1 MNFGNSPL
9 SMLIPAPPLSMAS
22 PVPFSSQELANVRHE
37 NLTQLLACFLTF
49 NSNPLTNIHR
59 LVNLGRKL
67 TGSLCACYQS
77 SSQTELF
84 RNTDQES
91 LTYIRDDSRQSSYSH
106 RLLDYLEDP
115 HPLNLFDCPTCQC
128 KTDAYPTDELS
139 QNWVITD
146 DTHGTLSIGHNPLT
160 PLNPEQKQLLSLIYR
175 AIAIEE
181 DRLYE
186 QERQRLQQQR
196 ELVVGRIAQQI
207 RKSLDLQDILQSTVE
222 SLLEFLEADRVIICR
237 INDDG
242 KGEILE
248 EARNA
253 DIPSMID
260 WVFSDPWLVDP
271 KCHQDYLS
279 GQVLVIEDMRQVNLE
294 TGLQQLMDF
303 FQVRA
308 RLVIPIILTQDA
320 EKDLYDHDSVREQ
333 YWGLLM
339 VHQSHRPRQWQTD
352 EINLLPQLATQLV
365 IAIQQAQLYEQ
376 VQIANRELSELAT
389 QDGLTQI
396 CNRRRF
402 DEYLDHEW
410 RRLLRSQAP
419 LSLILLDIDLFKQYN
434 DTYGHLAG
442 DQCLQQVA
450 QTLKQSVQR
459 ATDLVARYGGE
470 EFAIIL
476 PDTTEAGAQFLAE
489 QVRSQIAHMSI
500 LNLGSDNTGFISH
513 QVTVSI
519 GVASHIPFPEASPQL
534 LIAAADSALY
544 RAKEQGR
551 NRVCMARAE
560 DFIPGE

>member
-1 MNFGNSPL
+1 MP
-9 SMLIPAPPLSMAS
+9 LIPAPPLLMAS
-22 PVPFSSQELANVRHE
+22 PVPFSSQELANLNPDDLR
-37 NLTQLLACFLTF
+37 QLIHCFLSF
-49 NSNPLTNIHR
+49 NSNPLDNIHR
-59 LVNLGRKL
+59 LVNLGREL

-77 SSQTELF
+77 RFQTEWVE
-84 RNTDQES
+84 RSQQGS
-91 LTYIRDDSRQSSYSH
+91 LTCIMDNASQSNCSRRQLNRSENTSS
-106 RLLDYLEDP
+106 
-115 HPLNLFDCPTCQC
+115 LNLLRCPTCQC
-128 KTDAYPTDELS
+128 QQNGVS

-146 DTHGTLSIGHNPLT
+146 DIHGKLSMRHSPGRPFNS
-160 PLNPEQKQLLSLIYR
+160 EQRRIISLITR

-186 QERQRLQQQR
+186 QERQRIQQER
-196 ELVVGRIAQQI
+196 ELVVSQIAQQI
-207 RKSLDLQDILQSTVE
+207 RKSLDLQDILHNTVR
-222 SLLEFLEADRVIICR
+222 SLLDFLEADRVIICR

-242 KGEILE
+242 KGDILE
-248 EARNA
+248 EARNPE
-253 DIPSMID
+253 IPSMVD
-260 WVFSDPWLVDP
+260 WVLSDPWLVDQ

-279 GQVLVIEDMRQVNLE
+279 GQVLVIEDMQQANLDP
-294 TGLQQLMDF
+294 GLQQLMDF
-303 FQVRA
+303 FKVRA
-308 RLVIPIILTQDA
+308 RLVMPIILTQEVEANAGDDTPSSGEA
-320 EKDLYDHDSVREQ
+320 
-333 YWGLLM
+333 WGLLM
-339 VHQSHRPRQWQTD
+339 VHQCHHPRQWQID

-410 RRLLRSQAP
+410 GRLLRSQAP
-419 LSLILLDIDLFKQYN
+419 LSLILLDIDWFKQYN

-450 QTLKQSVQR
+450 QSLKQSMQR
-459 ATDLVARYGGE
+459 STDLVARYGGE

-489 QVRSQIAHMSI
+489 QVRSQIAHMPI
-500 LNLGSDNTGFISH
+500 WDLGSHGNGSMSS

-519 GVASHIPFPEASPQL
+519 GVASHIPFPEASPKL
-534 LIAAADSALY
+534 LVAAADLALY

-551 NRVCMARAE
+551 NRVCIATDADFNQAE
-560 DFIPGE
+560 

>member
-1 MNFGNSPL
+1 MNLGNSLL
-9 SMLIPAPPLSMAS
+9 SMPLIPAPPLLMAP
-22 PVPFSSQELANVRHE
+22 PVPFSRQELANL
-37 NLTQLLACFLTF
+37 NPDDLTQLIHCFLRF
-49 NSNPLTNIHR
+49 NSNPLDNIHR
-59 LVNLGRKL
+59 LVNLGREL
-67 TGSLCACYQS
+67 TGGLCACYQS
-77 SSQTELF
+77 RSRSEPMARPEQTSV
-84 RNTDQES
+84 TC
-91 LTYIRDDSRQSSYSH
+91 IRDDSRQSSCS
-106 RLLDYLEDP
+106 RRQFSDP
-115 HPLNLFDCPTCQC
+115 GEASPLNRFRCPSCQC
-128 KTDAYPTDELS
+128 QREGVS

-146 DTHGTLSIGHNPLT
+146 DIHGQLSMRHDPLSPIT
-160 PLNPEQKQLLSLIYR
+160 PEQSELLSLIAR

-237 INDDG
+237 INEDG
-242 KGEILE
+242 KGEVLE

-260 WVFSDPWLVDP
+260 WVLSDPWLVDP
-271 KCHQDYLS
+271 KYHQDYLS
-279 GQVLVIEDMRQVNLE
+279 GQVLVIEDMQQVNLE
-294 TGLQQLMDF
+294 PSLQQLMDF

-308 RLVIPIILTQDA
+308 RLVIPIILTQETEA
-320 EKDLYDHDSVREQ
+320 ELCDDKPDTENP
-333 YWGLLM
+333 WGLLM
-339 VHQSHRPRQWQTD
+339 VHQSHHPRQWQAD
-352 EINLLPQLATQLV
+352 EINLLPPLATQLV

-434 DTYGHLAG
+434 DSYGHLAG

-470 EFAIIL
+470 EFVIIL

-500 LNLGSDNTGFISH
+500 LNLGPDSTGSISH

-551 NRVCMARAE
+551 NRVCMAQAE
-560 DFIPGE
+560 DFAPGE

>member
-1 MNFGNSPL
+1 MNFGISLL
-9 SMLIPAPPLSMAS
+9 SMPIAAPPFLMAS
-22 PVPFSSQELANVRHE
+22 PVPFSTQELANL
-37 NLTQLLACFLTF
+37 NPDDLTQLIHCFLNF
-49 NSNPLTNIHR
+49 NSNPIENIHR
-59 LVNLGRKL
+59 LVNLGREL
-67 TGSLCACYQS
+67 TGGLCACYQS
-77 SSQTELF
+77 RSQTDPIE
-84 RNTDQES
+84 RPEQES
-91 LTYIRDDSRQSSYSH
+91 LTCIMDDSSQSSCS
-106 RLLDYLEDP
+106 RRQLGRPGEP
-115 HPLNLFDCPTCQC
+115 PPLNLCCPICKCQ
-128 KTDAYPTDELS
+128 TDEVS

-146 DTHGTLSIGHNPLT
+146 DIHGKLSMHHDPLKPLT
-160 PLNPEQKQLLSLIYR
+160 SGQTQLLSLIAR

-196 ELVVGRIAQQI
+196 EIVVGQIAQQI
-207 RKSLDLQDILQSTVE
+207 RKSLDLQDILHSTVK
-222 SLLEFLEADRVIICR
+222 SLLEFLDADRVIICR
-237 INDDG
+237 INQDG
-242 KGEILE
+242 KGDVLE
-248 EARNA
+248 EARNPEV
-253 DIPSMID
+253 PSMID
-260 WVFSDPWLVDP
+260 WVLSDPWIVDQ
-271 KCHQDYLS
+271 KCHRDYLS
-279 GQVLVIEDMRQVNLE
+279 GQVLVIEDMQEANLDP
-294 TGLQQLMDF
+294 GLQQLMDF

-308 RLVIPIILTQDA
+308 RLVMPIILTQDA
-320 EKDLYDHDSVREQ
+320 EADCGDDDLRKKQ
-333 YWGLLM
+333 PWGLLM
-339 VHQSHRPRQWQTD
+339 VHQCYHPRQWQTD

-450 QTLKQSVQR
+450 QSLKESMQR
-459 ATDLVARYGGE
+459 STDLVARYGGE

-476 PDTTEAGAQFLAE
+476 PDTTETGAQFLAE
-489 QVRSQIAHMSI
+489 QVRSQIAQMPILDLSSHGSGSI
-500 LNLGSDNTGFISH
+500 YH

-519 GVASHIPFPEASPQL
+519 GVASHIPFPEASPKL
-534 LIAAADSALY
+534 LIAAADLALY

-551 NRVCMARAE
+551 NRVCMATDA
-560 DFIPGE
+560 DFTQTE